1 MDIQESIQWTNDQ
14 VLKKTGKHLDSLQR
28 TVLAGALEQKTYQ
41 QVAKDYHC
49 SKDHAKRVA
58 SDLWKLL
65 SDVLD
70 EDVKKSN
77 VKSIL
82 EHIEFRH
89 ISNWGS
95 DSTQI
100 FGNINICS
108 DIYQNPE
115 EVRDQSHSQADHELQ
130 LDRDLSEAPK
140 PKFFRHRTEELATL
154 EKWIVGEHHRLI
166 AITGLSGMGKT
177 TLARQLVEKIKDN
190 FDRILWRSHRKYI
203 NSNALETDIAQFL
216 FSAKSPQNSPI
227 PNFIKT
233 RNLIIDYL
241 RSHRCLIILDD
252 LQETLCPRK
261 LVGHYCP
268 GYDDYNQLIKEFGQS
283 EHQSCVVLLGWE
295 QPPELTI
302 LENKNNY
309 CKTLNLEGL
318 EHQYATEILEKHN
331 LKDKQQW
338 AKLIR
343 LYSGNPLWLNLIS
356 TTILDLFN
364 GSVSQFLSYSNLF
377 LGDVESILKQHD
389 LRLSE
394 TEKLV
399 MVELAQNHGMA
410 DISNKPIN
418 NISDRDY
425 LKALSS
431 LRKRSL
437 IEIHTEKSSSIVKIE
452 PAILEYFKS

>member
-28 TVLAGALEQKTYQ
+28 TILAGALEQKTYQ

-108 DIYQNPE
+108 DIYPNPE
-115 EVRDQSHSQADHELQ
+115 EVRDKSHSQADYESQ
-130 LDRDLSEAPK
+130 LHHDLSEAPE
-140 PKFFRHRTEELATL
+140 PKSLRHRTEELATL
-154 EKWIVGEHHRLI
+154 EKWIIGEHHRLI

-177 TLARQLVEKIKDN
+177 MLVRQLVENIKDN
-190 FDRILWRSHRKYI
+190 FDRILWRSHRKYV
-203 NSNALETDIAQFL
+203 NSDALETDIAQFL
-216 FSAKSPQNSPI
+216 FLTENPKNSSI
-227 PNFIKT
+227 SKFIKT

-241 RSHRCLIILDD
+241 RTHRCLIILDD
-252 LQETLCPRK
+252 LQETLCPRE

-268 GYDDYNQLIKEFGQS
+268 GYDNYNQLIKEFGQS
-283 EHQSCVVLLGWE
+283 EHQSCVILLGWE
-295 QPPELTI
+295 QPPELAI

-309 CKTLNLEGL
+309 CKTLHLEGL
-318 EHQYATEILEKHN
+318 DNQCATEILENQN

-338 AKLIR
+338 SKLIR

-399 MVELAQNHGMA
+399 IVGLAQNHGMA